1 MTRRLANWLGSY
13 AKYTEVS
20 EAPETFN
27 FWSGVSAIAGA
38 LRRRVWID
46 QIRFKWTPNFYIV
59 FVAPPGVAT
68 KSTTVSVGMNL
79 LKQVDGVIMGPQSLT
94 WQGLTSGLQDALRLV
109 PMNQKGPISDDGT
122 PFNDFFNKS
131 YITMSAITCEIS
143 ELGTMLDPRDPT
155 LMSVLIDMWDGR
167 EGKWERWLRSK
178 ENTAIENPWIN
189 IIGATTPSW
198 LNENFPETM
207 IGGGLTS
214 RIIFV
219 YADKKKY
226 LIPYIQNIVDSGE
239 YKALE
244 DNLVH
249 DLEQMAQLT
258 GEFIITPE
266 AIKFGSEWYAQHWQN
281 PEDHLKA
288 DRLQGY
294 VARKQ
299 THIHKLAMVLSA
311 SESDEMVITTA
322 HLKLAM
328 EIMSG
333 VERDMHI
340 VFRSIGMHQAAR
352 DMEILMSFVR
362 ANKRV
367 LHQELWQECYRM
379 MSWKEFA
386 EAMDSLVRAG
396 YIRIVNEMGTI
407 NIVATG
413 TEPTLTGA
421 EPISHSLQ

>member
-1 MTRRLANWLGSY
+1 MTRRLSNWLASY

-27 FWSGVSAIAGA
+27 FWSGVSTIAGA

-68 KSTTVSVGMNL
+68 KSTTMSVGMNL
-79 LKQVDGVIMGPQSLT
+79 LKQVDGIVMGPQSLT
-94 WQGLTSGLQDALRLV
+94 WQGLTGGLQDALRLV
-109 PMNQKGPISDDGT
+109 PIQGSDPLDVMS
-122 PFNDFFNKS
+122 KS
-131 YITMSAITCEIS
+131 YIAMSAITCEIS

-167 EGKWERWLRSK
+167 DGKWERWLRSS
-178 ENTAIENPWIN
+178 ENTAVENPWIN

-198 LNENFPETM
+198 LNENFPESM

-219 YADKKKY
+219 YADQKKY
-226 LIPYIQNIVDSGE
+226 LIPYIQDIVNSDEHSE
-239 YKALE
+239 LE
-244 DNLVH
+244 KSLVH
-249 DLEQMAQLT
+249 DLEDIAAMT

-266 AIKFGSEWYAQHWQN
+266 AIKYGTEWYAQHWQN
-281 PEDHLKA
+281 LEDHLKA

-311 SESDEMVITTA
+311 SESSTRTITA
-322 HLKLAM
+322 EHLRMAL

-352 DMEILMSFVR
+352 DMEVLMSYIR

-367 LHQELWQECYRM
+367 LHQELWQECYRL
-379 MSWKEFA
+379 MSWKEFS
-386 EAMDSLVRAG
+386 EAIDSLVRAG
-396 YIRIVNEMGTI
+396 FIRIVNEAGTI

-413 TEPTLTGA
+413 VEQTSQTL
-421 EPISHSLQ
+421 Q